1 MRATSGP
8 THVGDVL
15 TLVPHFLDGEADDLQ
30 PHLAHVCRAG
40 GAHAVTH
47 HFRFLDDL
55 LDGELPDDSP
65 EMAFHHQANQA
76 FPLSR
81 FLAQE
86 LFRGGQ
92 DRFLV
97 GLHLDLRHRF
107 DRNGDALFRVKV
119 LLRRHVE
126 RHQFEGQIPARLHHR
141 ENDGA
146 SSAVNVRA
154 AHAVS
159 N

>member
-1 MRATSGP
+1 MSRSRCASACLASEAVSAATRSWSACALATAAARVASARLMAMSRSASAVATSASRLMRATSGP

-81 FLAQE
+81 
-86 LFRGGQ
+86 
-92 DRFLV
+92 
-97 GLHLDLRHRF
+97 
-107 DRNGDALFRVKV
+107 
-119 LLRRHVE
+119 
-126 RHQFEGQIPARLHHR
+126 
-141 ENDGA
+141 
-146 SSAVNVRA
+146 
-154 AHAVS
+154 
-159 N
+159 